1 MRRVKSSWRVIDAV
15 LKEQI
20 PAAYRTFCP
29 PASAAAIAKLEHTLG
44 VKLPACVVSSYL
56 VHDGMR
62 DTPETLNNF
71 HRLLTLPEIASY
83 RRLCLQY
90 PWDESVRMPKYGHAG
105 RIKTDLRWRPKWVPL
120 MVSAGG
126 DLVCL
131 DLDPGPAGTR
141 GQVFRWYNYGSTHMR
156 VMAGSFREWLDRLAT
171 EYEAGRF
178 SYTDE
183 DGVTLDLKLG

>member
-15 LKEQI
+15 FQEHI
-20 PAAYRTFCP
+20 PAAFRSLRP
-29 PASAAAIAKLEHTLG
+29 PATATAIAKLERTVG
-44 VKLPACVVSSYL
+44 VNLPASVVSSYR

-71 HRLLTLPEIASY
+71 YRLLTLREVVRN
-83 RRLCLQY
+83 RRLTLRY
-90 PWDESVRMPKYGHAG
+90 PWDKPGPPFAHAK

-120 MVSAGG
+120 MVAAGG

-131 DLDPGPAGTR
+131 DLDPGPAGKR
-141 GQVFRWYNYGSTHMR
+141 GQMFRWYLYGGPRMR

-178 SYTDE
+178 NYTDE